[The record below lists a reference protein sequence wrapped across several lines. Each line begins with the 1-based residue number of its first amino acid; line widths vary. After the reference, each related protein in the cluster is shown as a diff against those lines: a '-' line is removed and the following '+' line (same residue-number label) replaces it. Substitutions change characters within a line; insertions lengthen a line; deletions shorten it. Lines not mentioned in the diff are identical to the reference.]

1 MNLRLWIA
9 VCDDEEYFREHMK
22 KMIGEY
28 LRENEVLF
36 DVDTYQDGMEF
47 CKEESN
53 LYKYNVIFLDI
64 DMPDKNGM
72 ETAQAIRRKNSDVD
86 IVFITVMQQ
95 YVFEGYKVGAVRYI
109 MKKDMEELLP
119 ECMDALLQKY
129 LRSGRKMKFPFVQGE
144 RTVLLKNVLYIEIQS
159 HMLCFTVGD
168 EVLHMYGQIGKLEMQ
183 LADSHFVRCHQSY
196 LVNLEHIASIKN
208 YWLFL
213 SNGTE
218 IPVSRSRYSEVKS
231 CYLRYKE
238 I

>member
-1 MNLRLWIA
+1 MFLYGI
-9 VCDDEEYFREHMK
+9 DRER
-22 KMIGEY
+22 IY
-28 LRENEVLF
+28 
-36 DVDTYQDGMEF
+36 Y
-47 CKEESN
+47 
-53 LYKYNVIFLDI
+53 IF
-64 DMPDKNGM
+64 M
-72 ETAQAIRRKNSDVD
+72 
-86 IVFITVMQQ
+86 
-95 YVFEGYKVGAVRYI
+95 
-109 MKKDMEELLP
+109 
-119 ECMDALLQKY
+119 QKY

-159 HMLCFTVGD
+159 HRLCFTVGD

-208 YWLFL
+208 YWLCL